1 MKRKN
6 KIDGAPPFL
15 FKPIYM
21 NKNTYIYYFFDVLC
35 GWCYGFSPVIN
46 QIHEKYKGQ
55 MQFEIFSGGMITG
68 DRIGPIG
75 EVAGYI
81 KEAHKTV
88 ENTTGVKFGDDFLKD
103 ILEEGSTIFTSIPPA
118 LALVTFKMYQKEN
131 AIPFGGLLQKAVYYD
146 GIDPNDYQ
154 AYGQYAAQY
163 GIDPE
168 AFVEKIQSSE
178 ATQLMEKEFQLTAQA
193 GVQGFPT
200 MVGAIG
206 EEMFVIT
213 RGYAPFDKLD
223 EVFQKIQKLA
233 VAKS

>member
-1 MKRKN
+1 MKN
-6 KIDGAPPFL
+6 NQI
-15 FKPIYM
+15 
-21 NKNTYIYYFFDVLC
+21 YIYYFFDVLC

-46 QIHEKYKGQ
+46 QIYKKYKDQ
-55 MQFEIFSGGMITG
+55 MQFEAFSGSMITG

-75 EVAGYI
+75 EVASYI

-88 ENTTGVKFGDDFLKD
+88 EKTTGVTFGDDFLEG
-103 ILEEGSTIFTSIPPA
+103 ILEEGSTIFTSIPPT
-118 LALVTFKMYQKEN
+118 LAMVTFKMYHKEK
-131 AIPFGGLLQKAVYYD
+131 AIPFSGLLQKAVYFD

-154 AYGQYAAQY
+154 AYGRYAAEY

-168 AFVEKIQSSE
+168 EFVQKMQSSE
-178 ATQLMEKEFQLTAQA
+178 ATQLMEREFQLTAQA

-223 EVFQKIQKLA
+223 EVFQKIQGLA
-233 VAKS
+233 EAKT